1 MTNLQRP
8 TTDFFAVRDGR
19 RSPWYSHEVD
29 LSTARTDTP
38 SGDLILQI
46 AGNSFYIDRAP
57 DVGNASIQFQDTSFD
72 RAMLPIYAGPGF
84 IANAPFT
91 QIKITNIAQPGK
103 VLRIFYGVDIDFQ
116 PGTSSEIV
124 LTGVVNTN
132 AVISGVVQTN
142 DISLNKPK
150 IKDYTGVLAFN
161 ANSFPAINGFT
172 NFMLPGS
179 NVNGTTIL
187 DAFFKLND
195 PGNTNNTHYFIAA
208 PSMPLFI
215 GSGYVFLVAE
225 ETSAGNYNAKL
236 SSPIYLPPGMGV
248 FLYSAQSSIINL
260 LISMTIKRGPLT

>member
-8 TTDFFAVRDGR
+8 TSDFFAVRDGR

-29 LSTARTDTP
+29 LSAARTDTP

-124 LTGVVNTN
+124 LSGVVNTST
-132 AVISGVVQTN
+132 VISGVVQTTNVFPIKTVPRNLIESGFQN
-142 DISLNKPK
+142 DANTAPIAGYSTWIAP
-150 IKDYTGVLAFN
+150 AFN
-161 ANSFPAINGFT
+161 NNGLTIVDASIRQFDAAN
-172 NFMLPGS
+172 
-179 NVNGTTIL
+179 IL
-187 DAFFKLND
+187 Q
-195 PGNTNNTHYFIAA
+195 YFIAA
-208 PSMPLFI
+208 PSLPLFI
-215 GSGYVFLVAE
+215 GSGHVVLMSQVTSPQYYGANLASPIFIPAGLGIYFYS
-225 ETSAGNYNAKL
+225 SAGSVNNCVRTMSY
-236 SSPIYLPPGMGV
+236 V
-248 FLYSAQSSIINL
+248 Q
-260 LISMTIKRGPLT
+260 GPVT